1 MFQPSGFHAPATPAR
16 IVIVRIERM
25 NQPAAQAQRPAPSQ
39 LPAEPQYVLAL
50 DQGTSSSRAILFD
63 HAGNVVRLAQ
73 REFRQ
78 YYPHPGHV
86 EHDPYEIWQSQLAVA
101 HTVLADAGIGASQ
114 VRAIGITNQR
124 ETTVLW
130 DRKTGEPVG
139 RALVWQDRRTAPMC
153 EALQA
158 AGHGELFREKTG
170 LVIDAYFSGTKLRW
184 MLDNIEG
191 ARARAQRGELA
202 FGTVDSWLIWQLTDG
217 ARHVTDVSN
226 ASRTMLFN
234 IHSFEWDDALLAL
247 LDIPHALLPEVV
259 PSSGEVARTSARL
272 FGMPIPIAGIAG
284 DQQAATFG
292 QACLVP
298 GMAKNTYGTGCFLLM
313 NTGAQPV
320 TSHNRLLTTIGWQ
333 YRGQT
338 QYCLE
343 GGVFMG
349 GATIQWLRDGLKIIQ
364 SAPEAEALARQCDD
378 SGGVVLVPAFAGL
391 GAPHWDAFARGT
403 LVGMTRGTGRPQ
415 IARAALESI
424 ALQSVD
430 VLEAM
435 QKDAGIALAELRVDG
450 GASRSDLLM
459 QMQADLLGT
468 PVVRPRVTET
478 TALGAAY
485 LAGLA
490 TGYWSDPVQIAQ
502 QWQVERRFEPNLSAD
517 QRGHR
522 LARWHRAVERA
533 RDWAREDDAGAGHG

>member
-1 MFQPSGFHAPATPAR
+1 MSTTSSQPTY
-16 IVIVRIERM
+16 I
-25 NQPAAQAQRPAPSQ
+25 
-39 LPAEPQYVLAL
+39 LAL

-63 HAGNVVRLAQ
+63 HAGNVVRIAQ

-101 HTVLADAGIGASQ
+101 HEVLTAANVSGTQ

-139 RALVWQDRRTAPMC
+139 RALVWQDRRTAPLC
-153 EALQA
+153 ERLQHD
-158 AGHGELFREKTG
+158 GHGPLFQRKTG
-170 LVIDAYFSGTKLRW
+170 LIIDAYFSGTKLRW
-184 MLDNIEG
+184 MLDNYDG
-191 ARARAQRGELA
+191 ARARAERGELA
-202 FGTVDSWLIWQLTDG
+202 FGTVDSWLIWQLTEG

-226 ASRTMLFN
+226 AARTLMFN
-234 IHSFEWDDALLAL
+234 INDFRWDEELLDV
-247 LDIPHALLPEVV
+247 LDIPRSLLPDVA

-272 FGMPIPIAGIAG
+272 FGTEIPIAGIAG

-292 QACLVP
+292 QVCLSP
-298 GMAKNTYGTGCFLLM
+298 GMAKNTYGTGCFILM
-313 NTGAQPV
+313 NAGNKPV
-320 TSHNRLLTTIGWQ
+320 ASQNRLLTTIGWQ
-333 YRGQT
+333 IGKDT

-349 GATIQWLRDGLKIIQ
+349 GATIQWLRDGLKIIE

-378 SGGVVLVPAFAGL
+378 TEGVVLVPAFAGL

-403 LVGMTRGTGRPQ
+403 LVGITRGTGRPH

-424 ALQSVD
+424 AFQSVD
-430 VLEAM
+430 VLQAM
-435 QKDAGIALAELRVDG
+435 EKDAGLPLAELRVDG

-490 TGYWSDPVQIAQ
+490 SGYWSDTEEIRQ
-502 QWQVERRFEPNLSAD
+502 QWQVEQRFEPRLSAD
-517 QRGHR
+517 ERAQRLR
-522 LARWHRAVERA
+522 RWHRAVARA
-533 RDWAREDDAGAGHG
+533 RDWAREDHDDNDQDNDQDNNKESDGKTAARPS

>member
-1 MFQPSGFHAPATPAR
+1 
-16 IVIVRIERM
+16 M
-25 NQPAAQAQRPAPSQ
+25 NQPAAQAQRPASSQ
-39 LPAEPQYVLAL
+39 LPTEPQYVLAL

-101 HTVLADAGIGASQ
+101 HAVLADAGISASQ

-158 AGHGELFREKTG
+158 AGHGELFRDKTG
-170 LVIDAYFSGTKLRW
+170 LIIDAYFSSTKLRW

-191 ARARAQRGELA
+191 ARERAQRGELA

-259 PSSGEVARTSARL
+259 ASSGEVARTSARL
-272 FGMPIPIAGIAG
+272 FGMQIPIAGIAG

-292 QACLVP
+292 QACLSP

-313 NTGAQPV
+313 NTGSQPV

-333 YRGQT
+333 IRGQT

-349 GATIQWLRDGLKIIQ
+349 GATIQWLRDGLKIIN
-364 SAPEAEALARQCDD
+364 SAPEVEPLARQCDD
-378 SGGVVLVPAFAGL
+378 TGGVVLVPAFAGL
-391 GAPHWDAFARGT
+391 GAPHWDPFARGT

-435 QKDAGIALAELRVDG
+435 QKDAGISLAELRVDG

-490 TGYWSDPVQIAQ
+490 TGYWSDPAEIAQ

-517 QRGHR
+517 ARSHR
-522 LARWHRAVERA
+522 LARWHRAVDRA
-533 RDWAREDDAGAGHG
+533 RDWAREDQANGSHA